1 LDSAAAIIGSI
12 LRLFYSAFPKIFH
25 GSILPR
31 GEPPAT
37 PAGQFSMISAA
48 RFAHAT
54 SRHLALRELIIRAV
68 ETMWA
73 EAQQNAA
80 CNAVHDASRL
90 CRWLLA
96 MFADR
101 IGSDQLAGMLGV
113 RERP

>member
-1 LDSAAAIIGSI
+1 
-12 LRLFYSAFPKIFH
+12 
-25 GSILPR
+25 
-31 GEPPAT
+31 
-37 PAGQFSMISAA
+37 MISAA

-73 EAQQNAA
+73 EAQQNAV

-101 IGSDQLAGMLGV
+101 IGSDQLLLTQDHLAGMLGV